1 MLPSSPLTARHVS
14 KQTNPKSGLT
24 DTFGDRLQ
32 LDYLMNP
39 DLLLDETEEGLDVV
53 IGLSRMPKQL
63 PPKYFYDD
71 RGSELFDQIC
81 ELPEYYLTR
90 TEASILQAC
99 APEVAQ
105 ITGAC
110 ELVEL
115 GSGSST
121 KTRILLDA
129 YQQQG
134 YDLRY
139 LPIDISSGALEVS
152 ACRLLLDY
160 PALRI
165 HGLVGTYDI
174 ALANLPP
181 SPLPTRLVF
190 FLGSTLGN
198 LNPYEYEIF
207 IEQVRDAL
215 QPGEYFLLG
224 IDLQKPQALLEAAY
238 NDSQGVTAA
247 FNRNMLNHLN
257 WRFQGNFQSDR
268 FQHEATYNQTLHQ
281 IEIYLRSTQAQ
292 TVQLCDLNL
301 TIEFT
306 DGEAIHTE
314 ISRKFN
320 LATVQQDLH
329 DRNLVPVRSWTDAN
343 QWFGLILCRYDLPL
357 PPSS

>member
-1 MLPSSPLTARHVS
+1 MPSSSHLTSQLVTEQLISRE
-14 KQTNPKSGLT
+14 PKLLK
-24 DTFGDRLQ
+24 TFSDRLQ
-32 LDYLMNP
+32 LDYL
-39 DLLLDETEEGLDVV
+39 LDPEVLPTTASDGLDVV
-53 IGLSRMPKQL
+53 VGLSRMPKQL

-90 TEASILQAC
+90 TEASILRVC
-99 APEVAQ
+99 ALDIAQ

-129 YQQQG
+129 YQAQG
-134 YDLRY
+134 YPLRY
-139 LPIDISSGALEVS
+139 LPIDVSKGALEVS

-160 PALRI
+160 PNLQI
-165 HGLVGTYDI
+165 HGLVSTYDL

-181 SPLPTRLVF
+181 SPLPTRLIL

-198 LNPYEYEIF
+198 LNPEEYDLF
-207 IEQVRDAL
+207 MKQVRGAL

-224 IDLQKPQALLEAAY
+224 IDLQKPVELLEAAY

-247 FNRNMLNHLN
+247 FNRNMLHHLN
-257 WRFQGNFQSDR
+257 WRFQGNFQPDR
-268 FQHEATYNQTLHQ
+268 FQHEAVYNSTLHQ
-281 IEIYLRSTQAQ
+281 IEIYLRSCQEQ
-292 TVQLCDLNL
+292 VVHLRDLNL
-301 TIEFT
+301 TVEFT
-306 DGEAIHTE
+306 EGEAIHTE

-320 LATVQQDLH
+320 LARVQQDLC
-329 DRNLVPVRSWTDAN
+329 DRHLMPVQVWTDAN
-343 QWFGLILCRYDLPL
+343 QWFGLLLCRYEHP
-357 PPSS
+357 